1 MSLSESTAL
10 ATTDQPIIVAE
21 LVDDSTFNIFN
32 LSDIRISKTNRK
44 RFNEVALQELAASI
58 KEMGVAQP
66 ILIRPVTPT
75 ESEPQGFEIVAGE
88 RRYRASIIAGAP
100 TIPAMCRT
108 LTDLQAAKIQI
119 LENLQRENPHPLEEA
134 EGYENLM
141 LAHGYNADQLAD
153 ELKRSRSYIYG
164 RLKLCNLALELRE
177 DFLDDKFNHS
187 VALLIAR
194 IPTPAL
200 QVKAAKE
207 ILTPQYNG
215 DPMPY
220 RAAVQVIKNRYM
232 LDLTKAT
239 FEIKDAK
246 LLAIAGS
253 CDKCPKRTGNQP
265 EIFADTDQNICTDP
279 DCFAEKTAAH
289 NVKKLNAANK
299 KGIPVLEGKEATE
312 ANNKIMYDRWESEN
326 VDDEAT
332 LRYFDRVKDAPG
344 DTNAIEL
351 LSSKAPAAD
360 FAIKLDYGKVKMAY
374 TRAKVQAALEK
385 AGICYTEEEQAA
397 LEQAQDE
404 EQVTDPVQND
414 AYLERL
420 KKDDEKKQRA
430 EKETAFRV
438 ALYKRL
444 RQRRFG
450 GFSLQSL
457 REFVKAI
464 VTDYRNDFSL
474 PDDVLGDLYPF
485 EGGADETVCNY
496 IDQASIEEVQILL
509 VDLILGET
517 LSVSQWTIDDIGN
530 EDDQFNTVLAMA
542 KAEGIDADQVRAEL
556 EKPVEPEPAQELQPE
571 LAPKPSKRGRP
582 AKTTEV
588 KEVSQASEEQ
598 AATSTAEQPKTTKI
612 KVARPKAKPASAE
625 QTPDT
630 DVTTTQELEP
640 PGPSKN
646 ASWPFPRSA

>member
-10 ATTDQPIIVAE
+10 ANTDQPIIVAE
-21 LVDDSTFNIFN
+21 LVDDSTFNIFK

-66 ILIRPVTPT
+66 ILIRPVAPT
-75 ESEPQGFEIVAGE
+75 EVDPEGFEIVAGE
-88 RRYRASIIAGAP
+88 RRYRASIIAGAF

-141 LAHGYNADQLAD
+141 MSHGYNADQLAD

-207 ILTPQYNG
+207 ILAPQHNG
-215 DPMPY
+215 DTLSY
-220 RAAVQVIKNRYM
+220 RAAVQIIKNRYM

-265 EIFADTDQNICTDP
+265 EIFPDTDQNICTDP

-299 KGIPVLEGKEATE
+299 KGIPVLEGQQATE
-312 ANNKIMYDRWESEN
+312 ANNQIIYDRWGNEN

-332 LRYFDRVKDAPG
+332 LRYFERVKDNTAPV
-344 DTNAIEL
+344 DTKVIDL
-351 LSSKAPAAD
+351 LAAKAPAAD
-360 FAIKLDYGKVKMAY
+360 FAIKLDFGKVKMAY

-385 AGICYTEEEQAA
+385 AGLCYTEQEYAA
-397 LEQAQDE
+397 LEQAKDKE
-404 EQVTDPVQND
+404 KVVDSAQND
-414 AYLERL
+414 AYLERC
-420 KKDDEKKQRA
+420 KKEDEKKQRA
-430 EKETAFRV
+430 EKETSFRV

-444 RQRRFG
+444 RQRSFA

-464 VTDYRNDFSL
+464 VTDYRNDFSV
-474 PDDVLGDLYPF
+474 PDDLLGDLYPF
-485 EGGADETVCNY
+485 ESGDDETVCSY

-517 LSVSQWTIDDIGN
+517 LSISQWTIDDAGD

-542 KAEGIDADQVRAEL
+542 RAEGIDPDQVRAEL
-556 EKPVEPEPAQELQPE
+556 ETPVEPETAPESVQKPA
-571 LAPKPSKRGRP
+571 KRGR
-582 AKTTEV
+582 K
-588 KEVSQASEEQ
+588 
-598 AATSTAEQPKTTKI
+598 PKTET
-612 KVARPKAKPASAE
+612 PA
-625 QTPDT
+625 
-630 DVTTTQELEP
+630 DVTLTEENKAAKEAEVVLP
-640 PGPSKN
+640 KN
-646 ASWPFPRSA
+646 APWPYPTSKGAA

>member
-1 MSLSESTAL
+1 MSLTESTSV
-10 ATTDQPIIVAE
+10 ATTDQPIVVSE
-21 LVDDSTFNIFN
+21 LVDDSAFNVVN
-32 LSDIRISKTNRK
+32 LRDIRISKTNRK
-44 RFNEVALQELAASI
+44 RFNEAAMQELAASI
-58 KEMGVAQP
+58 KEIGVAQP

-75 ESEPQGFEIVAGE
+75 DAEPEGFEIVAGE
-88 RRYRASIIAGAP
+88 RRYRASIIAGVP

-141 LAHGYNADQLAD
+141 MSHGYNADQLAD

-164 RLKLCNLALELRE
+164 RLKLCNLALELRD

-194 IPTPAL
+194 IPTPTL

-246 LLAIAGS
+246 LLVVAGS
-253 CDKCPKRTGNQP
+253 CEKCPKRTGNQP
-265 EIFADTDQNICTDP
+265 EIFTDTDPNICTDP
-279 DCFAEKTAAH
+279 DCFAEKTAAQ

-299 KGIPVLEGKEATE
+299 KGIPVLEGEEAKK
-312 ANNKIMYDRWESEN
+312 ANNAIVYDRWCSEN
-326 VDDEAT
+326 VDDEMT
-332 LRYFDRVKDAPG
+332 LRYFDRVKDVSG
-344 DTNAIEL
+344 ETNAIEL

-360 FAIKLDYGKVKMAY
+360 FALKLDYGKVKMVYA
-374 TRAKVQAALEK
+374 RANVQAALEK
-385 AGICYTEEEQAA
+385 AGICYTEEEQEAID
-397 LEQAQDE
+397 QAE
-404 EQVTDPVQND
+404 NENKVTDPVQND

-420 KKDDEKKQRA
+420 KKEDEKKQRA
-430 EKETAFRV
+430 QKETTFRV

-444 RQRRFG
+444 RQRSFA

-464 VTDYRNDFSL
+464 VTDYRNDFSV
-474 PDDVLGDLYPF
+474 PDDLLGDLYPF
-485 EGGADETVCNY
+485 EGGADDTVCNY

-517 LSVSQWTIDDIGN
+517 LSVSQWTIDDVGD

-542 KAEGIDADQVRAEL
+542 KAEGIDPDQVRAEL
-556 EKPVEPEPAQELQPE
+556 EKPVEPEPEVQA
-571 LAPKPSKRGRP
+571 APKPAKRGRKPKTETP
-582 AKTTEV
+582 AD
-588 KEVSQASEEQ
+588 AALSEE
-598 AATSTAEQPKTTKI
+598 AGTEKEAESIVP
-612 KVARPKAKPASAE
+612 
-625 QTPDT
+625 
-630 DVTTTQELEP
+630 
-640 PGPSKN
+640 KN
-646 ASWPFPRSA
+646 APWPYPTSKGAA